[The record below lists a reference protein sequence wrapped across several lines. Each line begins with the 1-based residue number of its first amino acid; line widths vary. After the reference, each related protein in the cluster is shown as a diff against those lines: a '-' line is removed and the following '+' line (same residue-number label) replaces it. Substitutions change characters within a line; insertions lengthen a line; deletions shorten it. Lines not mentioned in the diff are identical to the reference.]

1 MRDRLIDILK
11 TADAAKPR
19 CDEVNDAALFE
30 LASRDAD
37 RRLRRRNVVGGVVA
51 SFTLSM
57 LVFGLQ
63 YLSPRPSK
71 QLPSDDGPFSATM
84 SVVDPAIDPAVD
96 DAALRADI
104 ERLKQESAV
113 ASAFIEQ
120 YESRRRMRKLTERM
134 NRRAPI
140 TVIVHERI
148 AAESAAQTML
158 IRADRL
164 AGDALTQRLAPE
176 TYRRVIELFPD
187 SAAALD
193 ARRRLESGPKGER
206 A

>member
-1 MRDRLIDILK
+1 MRDRLIDILR
-11 TADAAKPR
+11 TADAAKPP

-30 LASRDAD
+30 LASRDAS

-51 SFTLSM
+51 SFALSM

-63 YLSPRPSK
+63 HLSPKPSK
-71 QLPSDDGPFSATM
+71 QFPSHAGPFKTTM
-84 SVVDPAIDPAVD
+84 SVVDPAVD

-104 ERLKQESAV
+104 ERLKRESAV

-120 YESRRRMRKLTERM
+120 YESRLRMRKLTERLK
-134 NRRAPI
+134 RRAPI
-140 TVIVHERI
+140 TAIVHERI

-158 IRADRL
+158 IRGDRL
-164 AGDALTQRLAPE
+164 AGDELTQRLAPE

-187 SAAALD
+187 SAAAND
-193 ARRRLESGPKGER
+193 ARRRLESRPKGER